1 VVVVI
6 FLLPL
11 LANINIAIMGIKK
24 FISNL
29 LKEAGENSP
38 YCIARVMS
46 IIAFV
51 SFLAYAIFALVVKDK
66 FDVSGFANG
75 LMQVLLGCGGIIA
88 GKNLTQK
95 DS

>member
-1 VVVVI
+1 MSV
-6 FLLPL
+6 
-11 LANINIAIMGIKK
+11 KK
-24 FISNL
+24 FIANL

-46 IIAFV
+46 MVAFV
-51 SFLAYAIFALVVKDK
+51 SFLGYAIFALVARDH

-75 LMQVLLGCGGIIA
+75 LMQVLVGCGGIIA

-95 DS
+95 DN